1 MNLITH
7 LFVFFFTTLSVKNMS
22 KSTGALFSNKEQ
34 LKRRHKDDNLNDID
48 TTFDDSSNK
57 YKKKE
62 QGATQ
67 NKKDWRIS
75 ILLTIWTSY
84 IRLWKLSQ
92 PSSVV

>member
-1 MNLITH
+1 
-7 LFVFFFTTLSVKNMS
+7 MS
-22 KSTGALFSNKEQ
+22 KSTGALFSYKEK
-34 LKRRHKDDNLNDID
+34 LKRRHKNYNLDDLD
-48 TTFDDSSNK
+48 TTFDDSNNK

-62 QGATQ
+62 QEATQ
-67 NKKDWRIS
+67 IRKDWCIS